1 MAEKAHSRSTPGFLL
16 FMFTLIFIFFIFR
29 KRERRLRLY
38 RGINATFRRSRRPG
52 SPRKGGRGFF
62 SSSKLF
68 GRSSGNYERVLEDG
82 MQAQDF
88 ELAEAD
94 SSDDNEHSDSSEGS
108 RIGRTSGLATP
119 KMNVVNF
126 DSANY
131 FDGSSQM
138 AAQSVG
144 LGLGMHQGGLSAM
157 DRSGLV
163 VRTESRE
170 RLQMLGAGRR
180 SRAGS
185 PTRMKSPLM
194 APLEEV

>member
-1 MAEKAHSRSTPGFLL
+1 
-16 FMFTLIFIFFIFR
+16 
-29 KRERRLRLY
+29 
-38 RGINATFRRSRRPG
+38 
-52 SPRKGGRGFF
+52 
-62 SSSKLF
+62 
-68 GRSSGNYERVLEDG
+68 VLEDG
-82 MQAQDF
+82 TLGAQDF

-126 DSANY
+126 DSGNY
-131 FDGSSQM
+131 FDLSSSQM

-144 LGLGMHQGGLSAM
+144 LGLGMHQGGMSAM

-170 RLQMLGAGRR
+170 RLMLAGGRR

-194 APLEEV
+194 TRLEEI